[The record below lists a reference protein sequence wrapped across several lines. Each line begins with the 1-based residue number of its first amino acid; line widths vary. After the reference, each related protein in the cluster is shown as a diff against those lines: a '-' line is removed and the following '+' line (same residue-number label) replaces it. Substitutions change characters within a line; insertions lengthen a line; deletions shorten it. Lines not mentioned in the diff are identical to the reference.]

1 MKNKK
6 AKENRTHRVSL
17 RSRISAVAALLAAAA
32 LLLYF
37 GIGSDRLESLSPIP
51 ENALVDKPTLNLW
64 YTDESLSDFLA
75 AAALDFS
82 EGSEVRVIPRLVS
95 GLEYLESINEASLN
109 TNMVPDVYILGN
121 ESLEKAWL
129 SGLAC
134 EIRNGEGYVSTEHF
148 PEAAIRAVTYQ
159 NRLIGYP
166 FYYETSALVY
176 NLSYLET
183 AAADQLQAEADALAG
198 QEAMAALDEN
208 GEPVQAE
215 NAGSADGE
223 DADGSSTSGGSTNG
237 EGTDGSGT
245 SVGDADN
252 DGTDSQDAQN
262 GGPDSQIAQR
272 TQELI
277 PADIDDI
284 LSFADSYNAPEQVE
298 AVFRWDVSDV
308 FYNYFFIGNYVDVGG
323 TYGDDE
329 EQIDIYN
336 LDAIRC
342 LSAYQEL
349 TQYFSIDPEEVS
361 YESVAQEFLDGK
373 LVFTIATTDILS
385 RLEQAAADG
394 SFPYAY
400 GVARVPDIGGL
411 EARSLSVTSA
421 VVVNGYSEKK
431 DVANEFAR
439 YLTESAAERLYESSG
454 KLPADTQVTLPSEQ
468 AAVFAEEYA
477 ASVPIPKM
485 MTTSNYWVQMEIAFT
500 RVWNG
505 EEVSAVLK
513 DISEQIMTQVTGE
526 AYTEE
531 YIEPPV
537 EETQAE
543 ENQEGE
549 ADF

>member
-1 MKNKK
+1 MKHKK

-308 FYNYFFIGNYVDVGG
+308 FYNNFFIGNYVDVGG

-531 YIEPPV
+531 YIEPPA

>member
-6 AKENRTHRVSL
+6 TKETGNHRASL
-17 RSRISAVAALLAAAA
+17 RSRILAVAALLAAAA

-37 GIGSDRLESLSPIP
+37 GIGSDRLAKLSPIP

-95 GLEYLESINEASLN
+95 GLEYLESINEASLD
-109 TNMVPDVYILGN
+109 TSMVPDVYIVGN
-121 ESLEKAWL
+121 DSLEKAWL
-129 SGLAC
+129 SGLAN
-134 EIRNGEGYVSTEHF
+134 EVRETDYVTAENF
-148 PEAAIRAVTYQ
+148 PETALSAVTYQ
-159 NRLIGYP
+159 DHLIGYP

-176 NLSYLET
+176 NLTYLEE

-208 GEPVQAE
+208 GEPVQ
-215 NAGSADGE
+215 
-223 DADGSSTSGGSTNG
+223 
-237 EGTDGSGT
+237 TDGSEAEGQAAEET
-245 SVGDADN
+245 GASE
-252 DGTDSQDAQN
+252 AQI
-262 GGPDSQIAQR
+262 SER
-272 TQELI
+272 TQALI
-277 PADIDDI
+277 PETIEDI
-284 LSFADSYNAPEQVE
+284 LNFADSYNAPEQVE
-298 AVFRWDVSDV
+298 AVFRWDVSDI

-323 TYGDDE
+323 PHGDEE

-342 LSAYQEL
+342 LTAYQEL

-373 LVFTIATTDILS
+373 LVFTIATTDMIS
-385 RLEQAAADG
+385 RLEEAAADG
-394 SFPYAY
+394 SFPYEY
-400 GVARVPDIGGL
+400 GVARVPDIDSEL
-411 EARSLSVTSA
+411 ITRSLSVTNA

-439 YLTESAAERLYESSG
+439 YLTETAAQKLYESSG
-454 KLPADTQVTLPSEQ
+454 KLPANTQIGLPNEQ
-468 AAVFAEEYA
+468 AGIFAEEYA

-505 EEVSAVLK
+505 EEVSAVLQ
-513 DISEQIMTQVTGE
+513 DISGQIMTQVTGE
-526 AYTEE
+526 SYTEE

-537 EETQAE
+537 AET
-543 ENQEGE
+543 ENSDQTTE
-549 ADF
+549 

>member
-1 MKNKK
+1 MKHKK

-262 GGPDSQIAQR
+262 GGTDSQIAQR

-531 YIEPPV
+531 YIEPPA

>member
-6 AKENRTHRVSL
+6 TKETGNHRASL
-17 RSRISAVAALLAAAA
+17 RSRILAVAALLAAAA

-37 GIGSDRLESLSPIP
+37 GIGSDRLAKLSPIP

-95 GLEYLESINEASLN
+95 GLEYLENINESSLD
-109 TNMVPDVYILGN
+109 TSMVPDVYIVGN
-121 ESLEKAWL
+121 DSLEKAWL
-129 SGLAC
+129 SGLAS
-134 EIRNGEGYVSTEHF
+134 EVRETDYVTAENF
-148 PEAAIRAVTYQ
+148 PETALSAVTYQ
-159 NRLIGYP
+159 DHLIGYP

-176 NLSYLET
+176 NLTYLEE

-208 GEPVQAE
+208 GEPV
-215 NAGSADGE
+215 S
-223 DADGSSTSGGSTNG
+223 
-237 EGTDGSGT
+237 TDGSEAEGQAAEENGA
-245 SVGDADN
+245 SE
-252 DGTDSQDAQN
+252 AQI
-262 GGPDSQIAQR
+262 SER
-272 TQELI
+272 TQALI
-277 PADIDDI
+277 PETIEDI
-284 LSFADSYNAPEQVE
+284 LNFADSYNAPEQVE
-298 AVFRWDVSDV
+298 AVFRWDVSDI

-323 TYGDDE
+323 PHGDEE

-342 LSAYQEL
+342 LTAYQEL

-373 LVFTIATTDILS
+373 LVFTIATTDMIF
-385 RLEQAAADG
+385 RLEEAAADG
-394 SFPYAY
+394 SFPYEY
-400 GVARVPDIGGL
+400 GVARVPDIDSEL
-411 EARSLSVTSA
+411 ITRSLSVTNA

-439 YLTESAAERLYESSG
+439 YLTETAAQKLYESSG
-454 KLPADTQVTLPSEQ
+454 KLPANTQIGLPNEQ
-468 AAVFAEEYA
+468 AGIFAEEYA

-505 EEVSAVLK
+505 EEVSAVLQ
-513 DISEQIMTQVTGE
+513 DISGQIMTQVTGE
-526 AYTEE
+526 SYTEE

-537 EETQAE
+537 AET
-543 ENQEGE
+543 ENSDQTTE
-549 ADF
+549 

>member
-6 AKENRTHRVSL
+6 TKETGNHRASL
-17 RSRISAVAALLAAAA
+17 RSRILAVAALLAAAA

-37 GIGSDRLESLSPIP
+37 GIGSDRLAKLSPIP

-95 GLEYLESINEASLN
+95 GLEYLESINEASLD
-109 TNMVPDVYILGN
+109 TSMVPDVYIVGN
-121 ESLEKAWL
+121 DSLEKAWL
-129 SGLAC
+129 SGLAS
-134 EIRNGEGYVSTEHF
+134 EVRETDYVTAENF
-148 PEAAIRAVTYQ
+148 PETALSAVTYQ
-159 NRLIGYP
+159 DHLIGYP

-176 NLSYLET
+176 NLTYLEE

-208 GEPVQAE
+208 GEPVQ
-215 NAGSADGE
+215 
-223 DADGSSTSGGSTNG
+223 
-237 EGTDGSGT
+237 TDGSEAEGQAAEET
-245 SVGDADN
+245 GASE
-252 DGTDSQDAQN
+252 AQI
-262 GGPDSQIAQR
+262 SER
-272 TQELI
+272 TQALI
-277 PADIDDI
+277 PETIEDI
-284 LSFADSYNAPEQVE
+284 LNFADSYNAPEQVE
-298 AVFRWDVSDV
+298 AVFRWDVSDI

-323 TYGDDE
+323 PHGDEE

-342 LSAYQEL
+342 LTAYQEL

-373 LVFTIATTDILS
+373 LVFTIATTDMIS
-385 RLEQAAADG
+385 RLEEAAADG
-394 SFPYAY
+394 SFPYEY
-400 GVARVPDIGGL
+400 GVARVPDIDSEL
-411 EARSLSVTSA
+411 ITRSLSVTNA

-439 YLTESAAERLYESSG
+439 YLTETAAQKLYESSG
-454 KLPADTQVTLPSEQ
+454 KLPANTQIGLPNEQ
-468 AAVFAEEYA
+468 AGIFAEEYA

-505 EEVSAVLK
+505 EEVSAVLQ
-513 DISEQIMTQVTGE
+513 DISGQIMTQVTGE
-526 AYTEE
+526 SYTEE

-537 EETQAE
+537 AET
-543 ENQEGE
+543 ENSDQTTE
-549 ADF
+549 

>member
-6 AKENRTHRVSL
+6 TKETGNHRASL
-17 RSRISAVAALLAAAA
+17 RSRIFAVATLLAAAA

-37 GIGSDRLESLSPIP
+37 GIGSDRLAKLSPIP

-95 GLEYLESINEASLN
+95 GLEYLESINEASLD
-109 TNMVPDVYILGN
+109 TSMVPDVYIVGN
-121 ESLEKAWL
+121 DSLEKAWL
-129 SGLAC
+129 SGLAS
-134 EIRNGEGYVSTEHF
+134 EVRETDYVTAENF
-148 PEAAIRAVTYQ
+148 PETALSAVTYQ
-159 NRLIGYP
+159 DHLIGYP

-176 NLSYLET
+176 NLTYLEE

-208 GEPVQAE
+208 GEPVPMDGSEAEGQA
-215 NAGSADGE
+215 ADGQAT
-223 DADGSSTSGGSTNG
+223 ADDQAAEETGAS
-237 EGTDGSGT
+237 E
-245 SVGDADN
+245 
-252 DGTDSQDAQN
+252 AQI
-262 GGPDSQIAQR
+262 SER
-272 TQELI
+272 TQALI
-277 PADIDDI
+277 PETIEDI
-284 LSFADSYNAPEQVE
+284 LTFADSYNAPEQVE

-323 TYGDDE
+323 PHGDEE

-342 LSAYQEL
+342 LTAYQEL

-373 LVFTIATTDILS
+373 LVFTIATTDMIF
-385 RLEQAAADG
+385 RLEEAAADG
-394 SFPYAY
+394 SFPYEY
-400 GVARVPDIGGL
+400 GVARVPDIDSEL
-411 EARSLSVTSA
+411 ITRSLSVTNA

-439 YLTESAAERLYESSG
+439 YLTETAAQKLYESSG
-454 KLPADTQVTLPSEQ
+454 KLPANTQIGLPNEQ
-468 AAVFAEEYA
+468 AGIFAEEYA

-505 EEVSAVLK
+505 EEVSAVLQ
-513 DISEQIMTQVTGE
+513 DISGQIMTQVTGE
-526 AYTEE
+526 SYTEE
-531 YIEPPV
+531 YIEPPA
-537 EETQAE
+537 EET
-543 ENQEGE
+543 ENSDQTME
-549 ADF
+549 

>member
-6 AKENRTHRVSL
+6 TKETGNHRASL
-17 RSRISAVAALLAAAA
+17 RSRILAVAALLAAAA

-37 GIGSDRLESLSPIP
+37 GIGSDRLAKLSPIP

-95 GLEYLESINEASLN
+95 GLEYLESINEASLD
-109 TNMVPDVYILGN
+109 TSMVPDVYIVGN
-121 ESLEKAWL
+121 DSLEKAWL
-129 SGLAC
+129 SGLAS
-134 EIRNGEGYVSTEHF
+134 EVRETDYVTAENF
-148 PEAAIRAVTYQ
+148 PETALSAVTYQ
-159 NRLIGYP
+159 DHLIGYP

-176 NLSYLET
+176 NLTYLEE

-208 GEPVQAE
+208 GEPVQ
-215 NAGSADGE
+215 
-223 DADGSSTSGGSTNG
+223 
-237 EGTDGSGT
+237 TDGSEAEGQAAEET
-245 SVGDADN
+245 GASE
-252 DGTDSQDAQN
+252 AQI
-262 GGPDSQIAQR
+262 SER
-272 TQELI
+272 TQALI
-277 PADIDDI
+277 PETIEDI
-284 LSFADSYNAPEQVE
+284 LTFADSYNAPEQVE
-298 AVFRWDVSDV
+298 AVFRWDVSDI
-308 FYNYFFIGNYVDVGG
+308 FYNYFFIGNYVNVGG
-323 TYGDDE
+323 PQGDEE

-342 LSAYQEL
+342 LTAYQEL

-373 LVFTIATTDILS
+373 LVFTIATTDMIS
-385 RLEQAAADG
+385 RLEEAAADG
-394 SFPYAY
+394 SFPYEY
-400 GVARVPDIGGL
+400 GVARVPDIDSEL
-411 EARSLSVTSA
+411 ITRSLSVTNA

-439 YLTESAAERLYESSG
+439 YLTETAAQKLYESSG
-454 KLPADTQVTLPSEQ
+454 KLPANTQIGLPNEQ
-468 AAVFAEEYA
+468 AGIFAEEYA

-505 EEVSAVLK
+505 EEVSAVLQ
-513 DISEQIMTQVTGE
+513 DISGQIMTQVTGE
-526 AYTEE
+526 SYTEE

-537 EETQAE
+537 AET
-543 ENQEGE
+543 ENSDQTTE
-549 ADF
+549 

>member
-1 MKNKK
+1 MKHKK

-17 RSRISAVAALLAAAA
+17 RSRISAVAARRAAAGR
-32 LLLYF
+32 LLYL

-531 YIEPPV
+531 YIEPPA

>member
-6 AKENRTHRVSL
+6 TKETGNHRASL
-17 RSRISAVAALLAAAA
+17 RSRILAVAALLAAAA

-37 GIGSDRLESLSPIP
+37 GIGSDRLAKLSPIP

-95 GLEYLESINEASLN
+95 GLEYLESINEASLD
-109 TNMVPDVYILGN
+109 TSMVPDVYIVGN
-121 ESLEKAWL
+121 DSLEKAWL
-129 SGLAC
+129 SGLAS
-134 EIRNGEGYVSTEHF
+134 EVRETDYVTAENF
-148 PEAAIRAVTYQ
+148 PETALSAVTYQ
-159 NRLIGYP
+159 DHLIGYP

-176 NLSYLET
+176 NLTYLEE

-208 GEPVQAE
+208 GEPVQ
-215 NAGSADGE
+215 
-223 DADGSSTSGGSTNG
+223 
-237 EGTDGSGT
+237 TDGSEAEGQAAEET
-245 SVGDADN
+245 GASE
-252 DGTDSQDAQN
+252 AQI
-262 GGPDSQIAQR
+262 SER
-272 TQELI
+272 TQALI
-277 PADIDDI
+277 PETIEDI
-284 LSFADSYNAPEQVE
+284 LNFADSYNAPEQVE
-298 AVFRWDVSDV
+298 AVFRWDVSDI

-323 TYGDDE
+323 PHGDEE

-342 LSAYQEL
+342 LTAYQEL

-373 LVFTIATTDILS
+373 LVFTIATTDMIS
-385 RLEQAAADG
+385 RLEEAAADG
-394 SFPYAY
+394 SFPYEY
-400 GVARVPDIGGL
+400 GVARVPDIDSEL
-411 EARSLSVTSA
+411 ITRSLSVTNA

-439 YLTESAAERLYESSG
+439 YLTETAAQKLYESSG
-454 KLPADTQVTLPSEQ
+454 KLPANTQIGLPNEQ
-468 AAVFAEEYA
+468 AGIFAEEYA

-505 EEVSAVLK
+505 EEVSAVLQ
-513 DISEQIMTQVTGE
+513 DISGQIMTQVTGE

-531 YIEPPV
+531 YIEPPE
-537 EETQAE
+537 EETETASQTE
-543 ENQEGE
+543 E
-549 ADF
+549 

>member
-6 AKENRTHRVSL
+6 TKETGNHRASL
-17 RSRISAVAALLAAAA
+17 RSRIFAVAALLAAAA

-37 GIGSDRLESLSPIP
+37 GIGSDRLAKLSPIP

-95 GLEYLESINEASLN
+95 GLEYLESINEASLD
-109 TNMVPDVYILGN
+109 TSMVPDVYIVGN
-121 ESLEKAWL
+121 DSLEKAWL
-129 SGLAC
+129 SGLAS
-134 EIRNGEGYVSTEHF
+134 EVRETDYVTAENF
-148 PEAAIRAVTYQ
+148 PETALSAVTYQ
-159 NRLIGYP
+159 DHLIGYP

-176 NLSYLET
+176 NLTYLEE

-208 GEPVQAE
+208 GEPVQ
-215 NAGSADGE
+215 
-223 DADGSSTSGGSTNG
+223 
-237 EGTDGSGT
+237 TDGSEAEGQAAEET
-245 SVGDADN
+245 GASE
-252 DGTDSQDAQN
+252 AQI
-262 GGPDSQIAQR
+262 SER
-272 TQELI
+272 TQALI
-277 PADIDDI
+277 PETIEDI
-284 LSFADSYNAPEQVE
+284 LNFADSYNAPEQVE
-298 AVFRWDVSDV
+298 AVFRWDVSDI

-323 TYGDDE
+323 PHGDEE

-342 LSAYQEL
+342 LTAYQEL

-373 LVFTIATTDILS
+373 LVFTIATTDMIS
-385 RLEQAAADG
+385 RLEEAAADG
-394 SFPYAY
+394 SFPYEY
-400 GVARVPDIGGL
+400 GVARVPDIDSEL
-411 EARSLSVTSA
+411 ITRSLSVTNA

-439 YLTESAAERLYESSG
+439 YLTETAAQKLYESSG
-454 KLPADTQVTLPSEQ
+454 KLPANTQIGLPNEQ
-468 AAVFAEEYA
+468 AGIFAEEYA

-505 EEVSAVLK
+505 EEVSAVLQ
-513 DISEQIMTQVTGE
+513 DISGQIMTQVTGE
-526 AYTEE
+526 SYTEE
-531 YIEPPV
+531 YIEPPA
-537 EETQAE
+537 EET
-543 ENQEGE
+543 ENSDQTME
-549 ADF
+549 

>member
-1 MKNKK
+1 MKHKK

-198 QEAMAALDEN
+198 QDAMAALDES
-208 GEPVQAE
+208 GEAVEAE

-531 YIEPPV
+531 YIEPPA

>member
-6 AKENRTHRVSL
+6 TKETGNHRASL
-17 RSRISAVAALLAAAA
+17 RSRILAVAALLAAAA

-37 GIGSDRLESLSPIP
+37 GIGSDRLAKLSPIP

-95 GLEYLESINEASLN
+95 GLEYLESINEASLD
-109 TNMVPDVYILGN
+109 TSMVPDVYIVGN
-121 ESLEKAWL
+121 DSLEKAWL
-129 SGLAC
+129 SGLAS
-134 EIRNGEGYVSTEHF
+134 EVRETDYVTAENF
-148 PEAAIRAVTYQ
+148 PETALSAVTYQ
-159 NRLIGYP
+159 DHLIGYP

-176 NLSYLET
+176 NLTYLEE

-208 GEPVQAE
+208 GEPVQ
-215 NAGSADGE
+215 
-223 DADGSSTSGGSTNG
+223 
-237 EGTDGSGT
+237 TDGSEAEGQAAEET
-245 SVGDADN
+245 GASE
-252 DGTDSQDAQN
+252 AQI
-262 GGPDSQIAQR
+262 SER
-272 TQELI
+272 TQALI
-277 PADIDDI
+277 PETIEDI
-284 LSFADSYNAPEQVE
+284 LTFADSYNAPEQVE
-298 AVFRWDVSDV
+298 AVFRWDVSDI

-323 TYGDDE
+323 PHGDEE

-342 LSAYQEL
+342 LTAYQEL

-373 LVFTIATTDILS
+373 LVFTIATTDIIS
-385 RLEQAAADG
+385 RLEEAAADG
-394 SFPYAY
+394 SFPYEY
-400 GVARVPDIGGL
+400 GVARVPDIDSEL
-411 EARSLSVTSA
+411 ITRSLSVTNA

-439 YLTESAAERLYESSG
+439 YLTETAAQKLYESSG
-454 KLPADTQVTLPSEQ
+454 KLPANTQIGLPNEQ
-468 AAVFAEEYA
+468 AGIFAEEYA

-505 EEVSAVLK
+505 KEVSAVLQ

-526 AYTEE
+526 SYTEE
-531 YIEPPV
+531 YIEPPA
-537 EETQAE
+537 EET
-543 ENQEGE
+543 ENSDQTME
-549 ADF
+549 

>member
-6 AKENRTHRVSL
+6 TKETGNHRASL
-17 RSRISAVAALLAAAA
+17 RSRIFAVAALLAAAA

-37 GIGSDRLESLSPIP
+37 GIGSDRLAKLSPIP

-95 GLEYLESINEASLN
+95 GLEYLESINEASLD
-109 TNMVPDVYILGN
+109 TSMVPDVYIVGN
-121 ESLEKAWL
+121 DSLEKAWL
-129 SGLAC
+129 SGLAS
-134 EIRNGEGYVSTEHF
+134 EVRETDYVTAENF
-148 PEAAIRAVTYQ
+148 PETALSAVTYQ
-159 NRLIGYP
+159 DHLIGYP

-176 NLSYLET
+176 NLTYLEE

-208 GEPVQAE
+208 GEPVPMDGSEAEGQA
-215 NAGSADGE
+215 ADGQAT
-223 DADGSSTSGGSTNG
+223 ADDQAAEETGAS
-237 EGTDGSGT
+237 E
-245 SVGDADN
+245 
-252 DGTDSQDAQN
+252 AQI
-262 GGPDSQIAQR
+262 SER
-272 TQELI
+272 TQALI
-277 PADIDDI
+277 PETIEDI
-284 LSFADSYNAPEQVE
+284 LTFADSYNAPEQVE

-323 TYGDDE
+323 PHGDEE

-342 LSAYQEL
+342 LTAYQEL

-373 LVFTIATTDILS
+373 LVFTIATTDMIF
-385 RLEQAAADG
+385 RLEEAAADG
-394 SFPYAY
+394 SFPYEY
-400 GVARVPDIGGL
+400 GVARVPDIDSEL
-411 EARSLSVTSA
+411 ITRSLSVTNA

-439 YLTESAAERLYESSG
+439 YLTETAAQKLYESSG
-454 KLPADTQVTLPSEQ
+454 KLPANTQIGLPNEQ
-468 AAVFAEEYA
+468 AGIFAEEYA

-505 EEVSAVLK
+505 EEVSAVLQ
-513 DISEQIMTQVTGE
+513 DISGQIMTQVTGE
-526 AYTEE
+526 SYTEE
-531 YIEPPV
+531 YIEPPA
-537 EETQAE
+537 EET
-543 ENQEGE
+543 ENSDQTME
-549 ADF
+549 

>member
-6 AKENRTHRVSL
+6 TKETGNHRASL
-17 RSRISAVAALLAAAA
+17 RSRILAVAALLAAAA

-37 GIGSDRLESLSPIP
+37 GIGSDRLAKLSPIP

-95 GLEYLESINEASLN
+95 GLEYLESINEASLD
-109 TNMVPDVYILGN
+109 TSMVPDVYIVGN
-121 ESLEKAWL
+121 DSLEKAWL
-129 SGLAC
+129 SGLAS
-134 EIRNGEGYVSTEHF
+134 EVRETDYVTAENF
-148 PEAAIRAVTYQ
+148 PETALSAVTYQ
-159 NRLIGYP
+159 DHLIGYP

-176 NLSYLET
+176 NLTYLEE

-208 GEPVQAE
+208 GEPVPMDGSEAEGQA
-215 NAGSADGE
+215 ADGQAT
-223 DADGSSTSGGSTNG
+223 ADDQAAEETGAS
-237 EGTDGSGT
+237 E
-245 SVGDADN
+245 
-252 DGTDSQDAQN
+252 AQI
-262 GGPDSQIAQR
+262 SER
-272 TQELI
+272 TQALI
-277 PADIDDI
+277 PETIEDI
-284 LSFADSYNAPEQVE
+284 LTFADSYNAPEQVE

-323 TYGDDE
+323 PHGDEE

-342 LSAYQEL
+342 LTAYQEL

-373 LVFTIATTDILS
+373 LVFTIATTDMIF
-385 RLEQAAADG
+385 RLEEAAADG
-394 SFPYAY
+394 SFPYEY
-400 GVARVPDIGGL
+400 GVARVPDIDSEL
-411 EARSLSVTSA
+411 ITRSLSVTNA

-439 YLTESAAERLYESSG
+439 YLTETAAQKLYESSG
-454 KLPADTQVTLPSEQ
+454 KLPANTQIGLPNEQ
-468 AAVFAEEYA
+468 AGIFAEEYA

-505 EEVSAVLK
+505 EEVSAVLQ

-526 AYTEE
+526 SYTEE
-531 YIEPPV
+531 YIEPPA
-537 EETQAE
+537 EET
-543 ENQEGE
+543 ENSDQTME
-549 ADF
+549 

>member
-1 MKNKK
+1 MKHKK

-531 YIEPPV
+531 YIEPPA

>member
-531 YIEPPV
+531 YIEPPA

>member
-6 AKENRTHRVSL
+6 TKETGNHRASL
-17 RSRISAVAALLAAAA
+17 RSRILAVAALLAAAA

-37 GIGSDRLESLSPIP
+37 GIGSDRLAKLSPIP

-95 GLEYLESINEASLN
+95 GLEYLESINEASLD
-109 TNMVPDVYILGN
+109 TSMVPDVYIVGN
-121 ESLEKAWL
+121 DSLEKAWL
-129 SGLAC
+129 SGLAS
-134 EIRNGEGYVSTEHF
+134 EVRETDYVTAENF
-148 PEAAIRAVTYQ
+148 PETALSAVTYQ
-159 NRLIGYP
+159 DHLIGYP

-176 NLSYLET
+176 NLTYLEE

-208 GEPVQAE
+208 GEPVPMDGSEAEGQA
-215 NAGSADGE
+215 ADGQAT
-223 DADGSSTSGGSTNG
+223 ADDQAAEETGAS
-237 EGTDGSGT
+237 E
-245 SVGDADN
+245 
-252 DGTDSQDAQN
+252 AQI
-262 GGPDSQIAQR
+262 SER
-272 TQELI
+272 TQALI
-277 PADIDDI
+277 PETIEDI
-284 LSFADSYNAPEQVE
+284 LTFADSYNAPEQVE

-323 TYGDDE
+323 PHGDEE

-342 LSAYQEL
+342 LTAYQEL

-373 LVFTIATTDILS
+373 LVFTIATTDMIF
-385 RLEQAAADG
+385 RLEEAAADG
-394 SFPYAY
+394 SFPYEY
-400 GVARVPDIGGL
+400 GVARVPDIDSEL
-411 EARSLSVTSA
+411 ITRSLSVTNA

-439 YLTESAAERLYESSG
+439 YLTETAAQKLYESSG
-454 KLPADTQVTLPSEQ
+454 KLPANTQIGLPNEQ
-468 AAVFAEEYA
+468 AGIFAEEYA

-505 EEVSAVLK
+505 EEVSAVLQ
-513 DISEQIMTQVTGE
+513 DISGQIMTQVTGE
-526 AYTEE
+526 SYTEE
-531 YIEPPV
+531 YIEPPA
-537 EETQAE
+537 EET
-543 ENQEGE
+543 ENSDQTME
-549 ADF
+549 